1 MKDLGISLSPEHSR
15 EGRAGY
21 VEGKR
26 PNDSQQ
32 VPTGIMGT
40 IFGSHGADLTP
51 YLLPHTQAASQA
63 FSQGLVVS

>member
-1 MKDLGISLSPEHSR
+1 
-15 EGRAGY
+15 

-51 YLLPHTQAASQA
+51 YLLPHTQAASQVFRQNQFA
-63 FSQGLVVS
+63 